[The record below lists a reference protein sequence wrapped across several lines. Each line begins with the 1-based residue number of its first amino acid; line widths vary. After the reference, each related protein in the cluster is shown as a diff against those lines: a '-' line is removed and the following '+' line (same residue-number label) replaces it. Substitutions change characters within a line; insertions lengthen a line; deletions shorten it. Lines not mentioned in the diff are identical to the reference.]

1 MYANDVDQISD
12 VEIRAQN
19 LILAF
24 SVENC
29 ELDGITIVLHRCLL
43 TYTPFATNTLFNVDP
58 PILGG
63 RYLCNL
69 RTHLQ
74 HKWPGWKC

>member
-1 MYANDVDQISD
+1 MRYGNDVDQISD

-29 ELDGITIVLHRCLL
+29 EIAVITVVLYRCLP
-43 TYTPFATNTLFNVDP
+43 TYTPFVTNTHFNVDP

-63 RYLCNL
+63 RLCYLCNL
-69 RTHLQ
+69 QAHV
-74 HKWPGWKC
+74 